1 MKKIKVDGV
10 VKSPIYY
17 VVVFFQALGILHVWP
32 RSKKIIRLV
41 YEPFYE
47 IIKVDSIYLAA
58 HYMMKT

>member
-1 MKKIKVDGV
+1 MA
-10 VKSPIYY
+10 S
-17 VVVFFQALGILHVWP
+17 FL
-32 RSKKIIRLV
+32 KKIIHLV